1 MNRQERRSK
10 MFEITRLTAR
20 SCSMLGQR
28 GSIFGQAVL
37 DAACEDEKFILLTA
51 DLATL
56 SGMTRYIERFPNQ
69 FYNIGIAEQNMIG
82 ISAGLAA
89 EGFHPCATTYA
100 TFITMRS
107 CEQIRHFCGYM
118 NEKIIVVGSGA
129 GLSQGFAGN
138 THYTIEDL
146 AVMRSIPNITILSP
160 ADAASAVKQFAL
172 ARRTENAVY
181 MRLTGNLNC
190 PMVYKEDVDFEIG
203 KAIKLREGNDIAI
216 FAIGTMVDVA
226 LKTAKL
232 LFEHGLEAAV
242 YDMFSVKPIDKETIM
257 AAKDAK
263 IVVTVEE
270 HNKLGGLG
278 AAVAEVMTEEAGMP
292 RLLRCGIHDSFDLAC
307 DYDGLLRQNRLT
319 PELLSE
325 DIIDCFEK

>member
-1 MNRQERRSK
+1 
-10 MFEITRLTAR
+10 MFEITRISAR
-20 SCSMLGQR
+20 TCSMLGQR

-37 DAACEDEKFILLTA
+37 EAAKEDEKFILLTA

-56 SGMTRYIERFPNQ
+56 SGMTKYIENYPNQ

-118 NEKIIVVGSGA
+118 KEKIIVVGSGA

-146 AVMRSIPNITILSP
+146 AVMRSIPNITIMSP
-160 ADAASAVKQFAL
+160 ADGASAVKQFEL
-172 ARRTENAVY
+172 ARKAEGAVY

-190 PMVYKEDVDFEIG
+190 PMVYKEETDFEIG
-203 KAIKLREGNDIAI
+203 KAKLLKEGSDVVIYAV
-216 FAIGTMVDVA
+216 GTMVSA
-226 LKTAKL
+226 AMKAASL
-232 LFEHGLEAAV
+232 LEEKGISATV
-242 YDMFSVKPIDKETIM
+242 YDMFTVKPIDINAVNASKSY
-257 AAKDAK
+257 KL
-263 IVVTVEE
+263 VVTIEE
-270 HNKLGGLG
+270 HNKMGGLG
-278 AAVAEVMTEEAGMP
+278 AAVAEVMTEQIGMP
-292 RLLRCGIHDSFDLAC
+292 KLLRCGIHDSFDLAC
-307 DYDGLLRQNRLT
+307 DYDGLLAQNRLT
-319 PELLSE
+319 PELIAE
-325 DIIDCFEK
+325 DIEAAL

>member
-1 MNRQERRSK
+1 
-10 MFEITRLTAR
+10 MFEITRISAR
-20 SCSMLGQR
+20 TCSMLGQR

-37 DAACEDEKFILLTA
+37 EAAEEDERFILLTA

-56 SGMTRYIERFPNQ
+56 SGMTKYIDKYPNQ

-118 NEKIIVVGSGA
+118 REKIIVVGSGA

-146 AVMRSIPNITILSP
+146 AVMRSIPNITIMSP
-160 ADAASAVKQFAL
+160 ADGASAVKLFEL
-172 ARRTENAVY
+172 ARKAECAVY

-190 PMVYKEDVDFEIG
+190 PMVYKEETDFEIG
-203 KAIKLREGNDIAI
+203 KAKLLKEGSDVVIYAV
-216 FAIGTMVDVA
+216 GTMVSA
-226 LKTAKL
+226 AIKTATL
-232 LFEHGLEAAV
+232 LEEKGVSATV
-242 YDMFSVKPIDKETIM
+242 YDMFTVKPIDRKAVNTCRSCKLAVTI
-257 AAKDAK
+257 
-263 IVVTVEE
+263 EE
-270 HNKLGGLG
+270 HNKMGGLG
-278 AAVAEVMTEEAGMP
+278 AAVAEVMTEQVGMP
-292 RLLRCGIHDSFDLAC
+292 KLLRCGIHDSFDLAC
-307 DYDGLLRQNRLT
+307 DYDGLLAQNRLT
-319 PELLSE
+319 AELIAE
-325 DIIDCFEK
+325 DIVAAL

>member
-1 MNRQERRSK
+1 
-10 MFEITRLTAR
+10 MFEITRISAR
-20 SCSMLGQR
+20 TCSMLGQR

-37 DAACEDEKFILLTA
+37 EAAEEDEKFILLTA

-56 SGMTRYIERFPNQ
+56 SGMTKYIDKYPNQ

-118 NEKIIVVGSGA
+118 KEKIIVVGSGA

-146 AVMRSIPNITILSP
+146 AVMRSIPNITIMSP
-160 ADAASAVKQFAL
+160 ADGASAVKQFEL
-172 ARRTENAVY
+172 ARKAEGAVY

-190 PMVYKEDVDFEIG
+190 PMVYKEETNFEIG
-203 KAIKLREGNDIAI
+203 KAKLLKEGRDVVIYAV
-216 FAIGTMVDVA
+216 GTMVSAA
-226 LKTAKL
+226 LKAAAL
-232 LFEHGLEAAV
+232 LEERGISATV
-242 YDMFSVKPIDKETIM
+242 YDMFTVKPIDREAVNACKSYKLAVTI
-257 AAKDAK
+257 
-263 IVVTVEE
+263 EE
-270 HNKLGGLG
+270 HNKMGGLG
-278 AAVAEVMTEEAGMP
+278 AAVAEVMTEQIGMP
-292 RLLRCGIHDSFDLAC
+292 KLLRCGIHDSFDLAC
-307 DYDGLLRQNRLT
+307 DYDGLLAQNRLT
-319 PELLSE
+319 PELIAE
-325 DIIDCFEK
+325 DIIAAL

>member
-1 MNRQERRSK
+1 
-10 MFEITRLTAR
+10 MFEITKLSAR
-20 SCSMLGQR
+20 TCSMLGQR

-37 DAACEDEKFILLTA
+37 EAAQEDEKFMLLTA

-56 SGMTRYIERFPNQ
+56 SGMTKYIDKYPNQ

-82 ISAGLAA
+82 IAAGLAA

-118 NEKIIVVGSGA
+118 KEKIIVVGSGA

-146 AVMRSIPNITILSP
+146 AVMRSIPNITIMSP
-160 ADAASAVKQFAL
+160 ADGASAVKQFEL
-172 ARRTENAVY
+172 ARKAEGAVY

-190 PMVYKEDVDFEIG
+190 PMVYKEETNFEIG
-203 KAIKLREGNDIAI
+203 KANLLKEGKDVAI
-216 FAIGTMVDVA
+216 YAVGTMVSTAMKAAA
-226 LKTAKL
+226 L
-232 LFEHGLEAAV
+232 LEEKGVSATV
-242 YDMFSVKPIDKETIM
+242 YDMFTVKPIDSEAVKSAKKYKLAVTI
-257 AAKDAK
+257 
-263 IVVTVEE
+263 EE
-270 HNKLGGLG
+270 HNKMGGLG
-278 AAVAEVMTEEAGMP
+278 AAVAEVMTEQTGMP

-307 DYDGLLRQNRLT
+307 DYDGLLAQNRLT
-319 PELLSE
+319 PELLVE
-325 DIIDCFEK
+325 DIVAAL

>member
-1 MNRQERRSK
+1 
-10 MFEITRLTAR
+10 MFEITRISAR
-20 SCSMLGQR
+20 TCSMLGQR

-37 DAACEDEKFILLTA
+37 EAAEEDEKFILLTA

-56 SGMTRYIERFPNQ
+56 SGMTKYIDKYPNQ

-118 NEKIIVVGSGA
+118 KEKIIVVGSGA

-146 AVMRSIPNITILSP
+146 AVMRSIPNITIMSP
-160 ADAASAVKQFAL
+160 ADGASAVKQFEL
-172 ARRTENAVY
+172 ARKAEGAVY

-190 PMVYKEDVDFEIG
+190 PMVYKEETDFEIG
-203 KAIKLREGNDIAI
+203 KSKLLKEGSDVVIYAV
-216 FAIGTMVDVA
+216 GTMVSAA
-226 LKTAKL
+226 LKAAA
-232 LFEHGLEAAV
+232 FLEEKGVSATV
-242 YDMFSVKPIDKETIM
+242 YDMFTVKPIDRKAVNACKSYKLAVTI
-257 AAKDAK
+257 
-263 IVVTVEE
+263 EE
-270 HNKLGGLG
+270 HNKMGGLG
-278 AAVAEVMTEEAGMP
+278 ASVAEVMTEQVGMP
-292 RLLRCGIHDSFDLAC
+292 KLLRCGIHDSFDLAC
-307 DYDGLLRQNRLT
+307 DYDGLLAQNRLT
-319 PELLSE
+319 PELIAE
-325 DIIDCFEK
+325 DIVAAL